1 MLVNDIKLGL
11 AVFGKGRIYYTGRKS
26 REIFN
31 LKWSNQLFNQ
41 QFELKPDCIEDG
53 LNRRIFKDYLKG
65 PNGNID
71 KR

>member
-1 MLVNDIKLGL
+1 MLVDDIKQGL
-11 AVFGKGRIYYTGRKS
+11 AVFGKERVYSASRKS

-31 LKWSNQLFNQ
+31 LKWSNQLFDW
-41 QFELKPDCIEDG
+41 QFELKPNCIEDG

-65 PNGNID
+65 PNGKID